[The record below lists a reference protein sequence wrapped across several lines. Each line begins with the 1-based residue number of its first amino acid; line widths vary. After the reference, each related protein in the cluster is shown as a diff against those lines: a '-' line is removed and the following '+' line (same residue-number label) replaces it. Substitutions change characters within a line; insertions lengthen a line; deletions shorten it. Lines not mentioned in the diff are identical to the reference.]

1 MRLLT
6 KFKNLISRKKK
17 GLNTSK
23 SLWDTPIKSQSR
35 LRKSPK
41 EDWICVKGSEK
52 SLKCHSAGEPAQ
64 PKPRGWLA
72 SLFDL

>member
-1 MRLLT
+1 MWLLA
-6 KFKNLISRKKK
+6 KIKNLFKRKEKI
-17 GLNTSK
+17 LSDSK
-23 SLWDTPIKSQSR
+23 RLWDTPIKSQSR
-35 LRKSPK
+35 LCKSPK

-64 PKPRGWLA
+64 SKPRGWLT

>member
-17 GLNTSK
+17 ELNTSK

-35 LRKSPK
+35 LCKSPK
-41 EDWICVKGSEK
+41 EDWICVKRPEK
-52 SLKCHSAGEPAQ
+52 SLKCHSAGEPEQ
-64 PKPRGWLA
+64 PKARGWLT

>member
-23 SLWDTPIKSQSR
+23 SLWDMPIKSQSR